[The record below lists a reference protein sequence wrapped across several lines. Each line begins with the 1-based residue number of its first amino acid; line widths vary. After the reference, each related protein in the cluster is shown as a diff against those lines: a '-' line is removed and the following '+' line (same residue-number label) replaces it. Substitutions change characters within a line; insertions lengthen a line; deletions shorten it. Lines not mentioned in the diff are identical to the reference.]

1 MIPSGFR
8 GLTANSSTIY
18 LRLYVIARTTWTVIL
33 LAIPL
38 LGAEHRIIGLS
49 ASGKPIEALVVTAA
63 PPTAPTVLLIG
74 GLNGSSESEHVIAS
88 EVDDLE
94 SSPPSRRRFHVLA
107 IPLANPDKSP
117 LVFPPT
123 GVAYRENAESH
134 VLWRWIALQA
144 PDLVLVVGGTDA
156 GLAHALSTNAV
167 AGVGRIPA
175 RVMIMARPTTLLS
188 LPRDLRFSE
197 AHAEIIRRRAR
208 TPQQLA
214 EELAQYFGHDF
225 NQLTYIPGM
234 ALIAQM
240 RLGHVADVEK
250 LAEPY
255 LDTSRNILSRA
266 NSLTLAGHLV
276 FAELAERT
284 GDMRYTQLVR
294 KAADLGFTETGDMR
308 ESMPFHDEMSDSIF
322 MAAPLVVKAGKL
334 TGERKYF
341 DLAARH
347 FAFMQKLVLRPD
359 GLYRHSPLTDAA
371 WGRGNAF
378 PALGL
383 ALALSD
389 FPKDHPAYQHMI
401 AEFQQHMFI
410 LAKFQDEDGMWHEVI
425 DQPGS
430 YAETSATAMIGMAM
444 ERGIRKGWLDPA
456 AYQPRVN
463 RAFSAV
469 SVRVGKDGQLVDVC
483 ESTNKQKTL
492 EDYLHREAILGPDP
506 RGGAMAMLFA
516 TEMGGLP

>member
-1 MIPSGFR
+1 M
-8 GLTANSSTIY
+8 N
-18 LRLYVIARTTWTVIL
+18 ARVACTVIL
-33 LAIPL
+33 LAVPL
-38 LGAEHRIIGLS
+38 IGAEHRVIGLS
-49 ASGKPIEALVVTAA
+49 ASGKPIEALVVTGV
-63 PPTAPTVLLIG
+63 PPAAPTVMLIG
-74 GLNGSSESEHVIAS
+74 GLSGGSAGDSESAQMVAA
-88 EVDDLE
+88 EVENLE
-94 SSPPSRRRFHVLA
+94 SSPPSRRRFHLLA

-117 LVFPPT
+117 LVFPPN

-134 VLWRWIALQA
+134 MLWRWIALQA
-144 PDLVLVVGGTDA
+144 PDLVVIVGGGDS
-156 GLAHALSTNAV
+156 GLAQALSTNAV

-175 RVMIMARPTTLLS
+175 RVIIMARPTTLLS
-188 LPRDLRFSE
+188 LPRDIPPSE
-197 AHAEIIRRRAR
+197 AHVEINRRRAR
-208 TPQQLA
+208 SPQQLA
-214 EELAQYFGHDF
+214 EELGQYFGHDF

-240 RLGHVADVEK
+240 RLGHVSEVEK
-250 LAEPY
+250 LAAPY
-255 LDTSRNILSRA
+255 LDPSRIILNRA

-284 GDMRYTQLVR
+284 GDMRYADLVR
-294 KAADLGFTETGDMR
+294 KAADLGFDKSGEML
-308 ESMPFHDEMSDSIF
+308 ESMPFHDEMSDSVF
-322 MAAPLVVKAGKL
+322 MATPIVVKAGKL

-389 FPKDHPAYQHMI
+389 FPKDHPAYPHMM
-401 AEFQQHMFI
+401 AEFQQHMFT

-425 DQPGS
+425 DEPGS
-430 YAETSATAMIGMAM
+430 YAETSATAMIGFAM

-456 AYQPRVN
+456 AYQPRVD
-463 RAFSAV
+463 RAWRTVLS
-469 SVRVGKDGQLVDVC
+469 RVGNNGQLVDVC

-506 RGGAMAMLFA
+506 RGGAMAILFA
-516 TEMGGLP
+516 TEMGGLQ

>member
-1 MIPSGFR
+1 M
-8 GLTANSSTIY
+8 
-18 LRLYVIARTTWTVIL
+18 IARVALLGSTAAMIL
-33 LAIPL
+33 LGGHL
-38 LGAEHRIIGLS
+38 LAAEHRVIGLS
-49 ASGKPIEALVVTAA
+49 ASGKPIEALVVTGA
-63 PPTAPTVLLIG
+63 PPAAPTVMLIG
-74 GLNGSSESEHVIAS
+74 GLSGGSTGAAESGQMVSAA
-88 EVDDLE
+88 VQDLE
-94 SSPPSRRRFHVLA
+94 SDPPGRRRFRLLA

-123 GVAYRENAESH
+123 GVAYRDNAESH

-144 PDLVLVVGGTDA
+144 PDLVLIVGSGDS
-156 GLAHALSTNAV
+156 GLALALSTNAV

-175 RVMIMARPTTLLS
+175 RVIIMARPTTLRS
-188 LPRDLRFSE
+188 LPRDIPPSA
-197 AHAEIIRRRAR
+197 AHVEINRRRAR
-208 TPQQLA
+208 SPQQLA
-214 EELAQYFGHDF
+214 EELARYFGHDF

-234 ALIAQM
+234 ALITQM
-240 RLGHVADVEK
+240 RLGHVPEVER
-250 LAEPY
+250 LAAPY
-255 LDTSRNILSRA
+255 LDPSRNILSRA

-284 GDMRYTQLVR
+284 NQENAKRYPDLVR
-294 KAADLGFTETGDMR
+294 KAADLGFTETGEMR

-322 MAAPLVVKAGKL
+322 MATPLVAKAGKL

-383 ALALSD
+383 ALTLSD
-389 FPKDHPAYQHMI
+389 FPKDHPAFQHMM
-401 AEFQQHMFI
+401 AEFQQHMFT

-430 YAETSATAMIGMAM
+430 YAETSATAMIGIAM
-444 ERGIRKGWLDPA
+444 ERGIRRGWLDPA
-456 AYQPRVN
+456 AYQSRVN
-463 RAFSAV
+463 RAWAAV
-469 SVRVGKDGQLVDVC
+469 QARVGKDGQLVDVC

>member
-1 MIPSGFR
+1 M
-8 GLTANSSTIY
+8 NS
-18 LRLYVIARTTWTVIL
+18 RFAWMWV
-33 LAIPL
+33 L
-38 LGAEHRIIGLS
+38 LGVLPAVPSIAAEHRAIGLS
-49 ASGKPIEALVVTAA
+49 TSGKPIEALVVAAA
-63 PPTAPTVLLIG
+63 PPTAATVMLIG
-74 GLNGSSESEHVIAS
+74 GLNGDAESGKMISA
-88 EVDDLE
+88 EVEDLE
-94 SSPPSRRRFHVLA
+94 SNPPTRRRFHLLA

-117 LVFPPT
+117 LIFPPS

-144 PDLVLVVGGTDA
+144 PDLVLIVGPGDS
-156 GLAHALSTNAV
+156 GLAQALSSNAV

-175 RVMIMARPTTLLS
+175 RVIIRARPTTLLS
-188 LPRDLRFSE
+188 LPRDIPLSE
-197 AHAEIIRRRAR
+197 AHVELNRRRSR
-208 TPQQLA
+208 SPRLLA
-214 EELAQYFGHDF
+214 EELGQYFGHDF

-240 RLGHVADVEK
+240 RLGHLPAVET
-250 LAEPY
+250 LASPY
-255 LDTSRNILSRA
+255 LDASKNILNRA

-284 GDMRYTQLVR
+284 GSKDYANLVR
-294 KAADLGFTETGDMR
+294 NAADLGFSKTGEML
-308 ESMPFHDEMSDSIF
+308 ESMPFHDEMSDSVF
-322 MAAPLVVKAGKL
+322 MATPIVVKAGKL
-334 TGERKYF
+334 TGDRKYF

-389 FPKDHPAYQHMI
+389 FPKDHPAYTHMM
-401 AEFQQHMFI
+401 AEFQQHMFV

-425 DQPGS
+425 DVPGS
-430 YAETSATAMIGMAM
+430 YAETSATAMIAIAM

-456 AYQPRVN
+456 A
-463 RAFSAV
+463 
-469 SVRVGKDGQLVDVC
+469 
-483 ESTNKQKTL
+483 
-492 EDYLHREAILGPDP
+492 
-506 RGGAMAMLFA
+506 
-516 TEMGGLP
+516 

>member
-1 MIPSGFR
+1 MF
-8 GLTANSSTIY
+8 
-18 LRLYVIARTTWTVIL
+18 
-33 LAIPL
+33 LAAPL
-38 LGAEHRIIGLS
+38 MAAEHRVVGMS
-49 ASGKPIEALVVTAA
+49 AGGQPIEALVVTGA
-63 PPTAPTVLLIG
+63 PPAAPTVMLIG
-74 GLNGSSESEHVIAS
+74 GMSGDAESGRMISAAVE
-88 EVDDLE
+88 DLE
-94 SSPPSRRRFHVLA
+94 SSPPSRRRYHLLA

-117 LVFPPT
+117 LIFPPT

-144 PDLVLVVGGTDA
+144 PDLVLIVGGSDS
-156 GLAHALSTNAV
+156 GLAQALSTNAV

-175 RVMIMARPTTLLS
+175 RVIITARPTTLLS
-188 LPRDLRFSE
+188 LPRDIPLSE
-197 AHAEIIRRRAR
+197 AHIEINRRRAR
-208 TPQQLA
+208 TPLQLA
-214 EELAQYFGHDF
+214 EELGQYFGHDF
-225 NQLTYIPGM
+225 NQLTYIPGI

-255 LDTSRNILSRA
+255 LDTSRNLLSRA
-266 NSLTLAGHLV
+266 SSLTLAGHLV

-284 GDMRYTQLVR
+284 GDKRYAALVR
-294 KAADLGFTETGDMR
+294 KAADLGFSKSGEML
-308 ESMPFHDEMSDSIF
+308 ESMPFHDEMSDSVF
-322 MAAPLVVKAGKL
+322 MATPLVVKAGKL

-389 FPKDHPAYQHMI
+389 FPKDHPAYQHMM
-401 AEFQQHMFI
+401 AEFQQHMFV
-410 LAKFQDEDGMWHEVI
+410 LGHFQDEDGMWHEVI

-430 YAETSATAMIGMAM
+430 YAETSATAMIGIAM
-444 ERGIRKGWLDPA
+444 ERGIRNGWLDPA
-456 AYQPRVN
+456 AYQPRVD
-463 RAFSAV
+463 RAWRAV
-469 SVRVGKDGQLVDVC
+469 LARVGNNGQIVDVC

-492 EDYLHREAILGPDP
+492 EDYLHRAALLGPDP

-516 TEMGGLP
+516 TEMAGLK

>member
-1 MIPSGFR
+1 MNFR
-8 GLTANSSTIY
+8 GAW
-18 LRLYVIARTTWTVIL
+18 AAIL
-33 LAIPL
+33 LAVPL
-38 LGAEHRIIGLS
+38 IGAEHRVIGMS
-49 ASGKPIEALVVTAA
+49 ASGKPIEALVVTGATPA
-63 PPTAPTVLLIG
+63 APTVVLIG
-74 GLNGSSESEHVIAS
+74 GLNGDGESGRMIAA
-88 EVDDLE
+88 EVADLE
-94 SSPPSRRRFHVLA
+94 SNPPGRRRFHLLA
-107 IPLANPDKSP
+107 IPLANPDKS
-117 LVFPPT
+117 LLIFPPT

-144 PDLVLVVGGTDA
+144 PDLVLVVGSGDS
-156 GLAHALSTNAV
+156 GLAQALSTNVV

-175 RVMIMARPTTLLS
+175 RVIITARPTTLLS
-188 LPRDLRFSE
+188 LPRDIPLSE
-197 AHAEIIRRRAR
+197 AHVEMNRRRAR
-208 TPQQLA
+208 SPQQLA

-225 NQLTYIPGM
+225 NQLTYLPGM

-250 LAEPY
+250 LAAPY
-255 LDTSRNILSRA
+255 LDPSRNILNRA
-266 NSLTLAGHLV
+266 SSLTLAGHLV

-284 GDMRYTQLVR
+284 GNKAYAGLVQ
-294 KAADLGFTETGDMR
+294 KAADLGFSKSGEMLD
-308 ESMPFHDEMSDSIF
+308 SMPFHDEMSDSIF
-322 MAAPLVVKAGKL
+322 MATPIVVKAGKL

-383 ALALSD
+383 ALTLSD
-389 FPKDHPAYQHMI
+389 FPKDHPAYQHMM
-401 AEFQQHMFI
+401 AEFQQHMFT

-425 DQPGS
+425 DVPGS
-430 YAETSATAMIGMAM
+430 YAETSATAMIGFAM
-444 ERGIRKGWLDPA
+444 ERGIRRGWLDPA
-456 AYQPRVN
+456 EYQVRVN

-469 SVRVGKDGQLVDVC
+469 SARVGKNGELVDVC

-492 EDYLHREAILGPDP
+492 EDYLHRAAILGPDP

>member
-1 MIPSGFR
+1 MIAR
-8 GLTANSSTIY
+8 VALLSST
-18 LRLYVIARTTWTVIL
+18 AAMIL
-33 LAIPL
+33 LAAPIPA
-38 LGAEHRIIGLS
+38 AEHRVVGLS
-49 ASGKPIEALVVTAA
+49 ASGKPIEALVVAAA
-63 PPTAPTVLLIG
+63 PPAAPTVMLLG
-74 GLNGSSESEHVIAS
+74 GLNGASESGQMVSAAVE
-88 EVDDLE
+88 DLE
-94 SSPPSRRRFHVLA
+94 SNPPSRRRFHLLA

-123 GVAYRENAESH
+123 GVAYRENTESH

-144 PDLVLVVGGTDA
+144 PDLVLVVGGGDS
-156 GLAHALSTNAV
+156 GLAQALSTNAV

-175 RVMIMARPTTLLS
+175 RVIIMARPTTLLS
-188 LPRDLRFSE
+188 LPRDIPPSE
-197 AHAEIIRRRAR
+197 AHVEINRRRSR
-208 TPQQLA
+208 SPRLLA
-214 EELAQYFGHDF
+214 EELGQYFGHDF

-250 LAEPY
+250 LAGPY

-276 FAELAERT
+276 FAELAER
-284 GDMRYTQLVR
+284 GADKSYVDLVR
-294 KAADLGFTETGDMR
+294 KAADLGFSKTGEML
-308 ESMPFHDEMSDSIF
+308 ESMPFHDEMSDSVF
-322 MAAPLVVKAGKL
+322 MATPLVVKAGKL

-347 FAFMQKLVLRPD
+347 FAFIQKLVLRPD

-389 FPKDHPAYQHMI
+389 FPKDHPAYQHMM
-401 AEFQQHMFI
+401 AEFQQHMFT

-430 YAETSATAMIGMAM
+430 YAETSATSMIGFAM
-444 ERGIRKGWLDPA
+444 ERGIRRGWLDPA
-456 AYQPRVN
+456 AYQPRVD
-463 RAFSAV
+463 RAWRAV
-469 SVRVGKDGQLVDVC
+469 LSRVGSNGQLVDVC

-516 TEMGGLP
+516 TEMGGLQ

>member
-1 MIPSGFR
+1 MQ
-8 GLTANSSTIY
+8 
-18 LRLYVIARTTWTVIL
+18 
-33 LAIPL
+33 
-38 LGAEHRIIGLS
+38 
-49 ASGKPIEALVVTAA
+49 
-63 PPTAPTVLLIG
+63 
-74 GLNGSSESEHVIAS
+74 
-88 EVDDLE
+88 
-94 SSPPSRRRFHVLA
+94 
-107 IPLANPDKSP
+107 
-117 LVFPPT
+117 
-123 GVAYRENAESH
+123 VAYRESVESH

-144 PDLVLVVGGTDA
+144 PDLVLVVGGADA
-156 GLAHALSTNAV
+156 GLAQALSTNAV

-175 RVMIMARPTTLLS
+175 RVIIMARPTTLLS
-188 LPRDLRFSE
+188 LPRDLRFSG
-197 AHAEIIRRRAR
+197 AHAEINARRAR

-214 EELAQYFGHDF
+214 EQLAQYYGHDF
-225 NQLTYIPGM
+225 SQLTYIPGM

-250 LAEPY
+250 LASVY
-255 LDTSRNILSRA
+255 LDPSRNILSRA
-266 NSLTLAGHLV
+266 SSLTLAGHLV

-284 GDMRYTQLVR
+284 GNKAYTELVR
-294 KAADLGFTETGDMR
+294 KAADLGFTETGEMR

-322 MAAPLVVKAGKL
+322 MATPLVVKAGKL

-389 FPKDHPAYQHMI
+389 FPKDHPAYPHMI

-444 ERGIRKGWLDPA
+444 ERGIRKGWLDPP
-456 AYQPRVN
+456 AYQPRVD

-469 SVRVGKDGQLVDVC
+469 SARVARDGQLVDVC

>member
-1 MIPSGFR
+1 M
-8 GLTANSSTIY
+8 NS
-18 LRLYVIARTTWTVIL
+18 RLAWTLVL
-33 LAIPL
+33 LAVPLAIPSVA
-38 LGAEHRIIGLS
+38 AEQRVIGLS
-49 ASGKPIEALVVTAA
+49 TSGKPIEALVVAAA
-63 PPTAPTVLLIG
+63 PPTAATVMLIG
-74 GLNGSSESEHVIAS
+74 GLNGDAESGKMISA
-88 EVDDLE
+88 EVQDLE
-94 SSPPSRRRFHVLA
+94 SNPPSRRRFHVLA
-107 IPLANPDKSP
+107 IPLANPDRSA

-123 GVAYRENAESH
+123 GAAYRENAESH

-144 PDLVLVVGGTDA
+144 PDLVLILGGGDS
-156 GLAHALSTNAV
+156 GLAQALSTNAV

-175 RVMIMARPTTLLS
+175 RVIIMARPTTLLS
-188 LPRDLRFSE
+188 LPRDIPPSE
-197 AHAEIIRRRAR
+197 AHIEINRRRAR
-208 TPQQLA
+208 SPRLLA
-214 EELAQYFGHDF
+214 EELGQYFGHDF

-240 RLGHVADVEK
+240 RLGHLPEVER
-250 LAEPY
+250 LASPY
-255 LDTSRNILSRA
+255 LDASKNILNRA

-284 GDMRYTQLVR
+284 GSKDYADLVR
-294 KAADLGFTETGDMR
+294 KAADLGFSKTGEML
-308 ESMPFHDEMSDSIF
+308 ESMPFHDEMSDSVF
-322 MAAPLVVKAGKL
+322 MATPIVVKAGKL
-334 TGERKYF
+334 TGDRKYF

-389 FPKDHPAYQHMI
+389 FPKDHPAYPHMM
-401 AEFQQHMFI
+401 AEFQQHMFV

-425 DQPGS
+425 DVPGS
-430 YAETSATAMIGMAM
+430 YAETSATAMIGFAM

-456 AYQPRVN
+456 AYQPRVD

-469 SVRVGKDGQLVDVC
+469 LARAGKNGQLVDVC

>member
-1 MIPSGFR
+1 MNAR
-8 GLTANSSTIY
+8 GTSMA
-18 LRLYVIARTTWTVIL
+18 IL
-33 LAIPL
+33 LSIPL
-38 LGAEHRIIGLS
+38 MAAEHRVIGLS
-49 ASGKPIEALVVTAA
+49 ASGKPIQALVVTGA
-63 PPTAPTVLLIG
+63 PPAAPTVMLIG
-74 GLNGSSESEHVIAS
+74 GVNGSPESGQMIAA
-88 EVDDLE
+88 EVEDLE
-94 SSPPSRRRFHVLA
+94 SNPPGRRRFHLLA
-107 IPLANPDKSP
+107 IPMANPDKSA

-144 PDLVLVVGGTDA
+144 PDLVLIIGGSDS
-156 GLAHALSTNAV
+156 GLAQALSTNAV

-175 RVMIMARPTTLLS
+175 RVIILARPTTLLS
-188 LPRDLRFSE
+188 LPRDIPLSE
-197 AHAEIIRRRAR
+197 AHVELNRRRAR
-208 TPQQLA
+208 SPQQLA
-214 EELAQYFGHDF
+214 EELGQYFGHDF

-250 LAEPY
+250 LAAPY
-255 LDTSRNILSRA
+255 LDPSRNVLNRA
-266 NSLTLAGHLV
+266 SSLTLAGHLA
-276 FAELAERT
+276 FAELAER
-284 GDMRYTQLVR
+284 GDREHAKVYVDLVR
-294 KAADLGFTETGDMR
+294 KAADLGFTETGEMR
-308 ESMPFHDEMSDSIF
+308 ESMPFHDEMSDSVF
-322 MAAPLVVKAGKL
+322 MATPIVVKAGKL

-389 FPKDHPAYQHMI
+389 FPKDHPEYQHMM
-401 AEFQQHMFI
+401 AEFQQHMFT
-410 LAKFQDEDGMWHEVI
+410 LAKFQDQDGMWHEVI

-430 YAETSATAMIGMAM
+430 YAETSATAMIGFAM
-444 ERGIRKGWLDPA
+444 ERGIRRGWLDPA

-469 SVRVGKDGQLVDVC
+469 LARAGKDGQLVNVC

>member
-1 MIPSGFR
+1 M
-8 GLTANSSTIY
+8 
-18 LRLYVIARTTWTVIL
+18 V
-33 LAIPL
+33 
-38 LGAEHRIIGLS
+38 S
-49 ASGKPIEALVVTAA
+49 AAVQ
-63 PPTAPTVLLIG
+63 
-74 GLNGSSESEHVIAS
+74 
-88 EVDDLE
+88 DLE
-94 SSPPSRRRFHVLA
+94 SDPPGRRRFHLLA

-144 PDLVLVVGGTDA
+144 PDLVLIVGSGDS
-156 GLAHALSTNAV
+156 GLAQALSTNVV

-175 RVMIMARPTTLLS
+175 RVIITARPTTLLS
-188 LPRDLRFSE
+188 LPRDIPLSE
-197 AHAEIIRRRAR
+197 AHVEINRRRAR
-208 TPQQLA
+208 SPQA
-214 EELAQYFGHDF
+214 VGRELGQYFGHDF

-240 RLGHVADVEK
+240 RLGHVAEVEK
-250 LAEPY
+250 LAAPY
-255 LDTSRNILSRA
+255 LDPSRNILNRA
-266 NSLTLAGHLV
+266 SSLTLAGHLV
-276 FAELAERT
+276 FAELAERG
-284 GDMRYTQLVR
+284 GDKRYIELVR
-294 KAADLGFTETGDMR
+294 KAADLGFSKSGEML
-308 ESMPFHDEMSDSIF
+308 ESMPFHDEMSDSVF
-322 MAAPLVVKAGKL
+322 MATPIVVKAGKL

-389 FPKDHPAYQHMI
+389 FPKDHPAYQHMM
-401 AEFQQHMFI
+401 AEFQQHMFT

-430 YAETSATAMIGMAM
+430 YAETSATAMIGFAM
-444 ERGIRKGWLDPA
+444 ERGIRRGWLDPA
-456 AYQPRVN
+456 EYQPRVN
-463 RAFSAV
+463 RALAR
-469 SVRVGKDGQLVDVC
+469 VRRAWGKTA
-483 ESTNKQKTL
+483 S
-492 EDYLHREAILGPDP
+492 
-506 RGGAMAMLFA
+506 
-516 TEMGGLP
+516 

>member
-1 MIPSGFR
+1 MTVHR
-8 GLTANSSTIY
+8 AWTA
-18 LRLYVIARTTWTVIL
+18 IL
-33 LAIPL
+33 LAVPL
-38 LGAEHRIIGLS
+38 MAAEHRVVGIS
-49 ASGKPIEALVVTAA
+49 AGGKPIEALVVAAA
-63 PPTAPTVLLIG
+63 PPASPTVMLIG
-74 GLNGSSESEHVIAS
+74 GMNGDTESAKMISAQVE
-88 EVDDLE
+88 DLE
-94 SSPPSRRRFHVLA
+94 SSPPSRRRYHLLA
-107 IPLANPDKSP
+107 IPLANPDRSP

-144 PDLVLVVGGTDA
+144 PDLVLIVGPGDA
-156 GLAHALSTNAV
+156 GLAQALSTNAV

-175 RVMIMARPTTLLS
+175 RVIITARPTTLLS
-188 LPRDLRFSE
+188 LPRDIPLSE
-197 AHAEIIRRRAR
+197 AHVEINRRRAR
-208 TPQQLA
+208 SPLQLA
-214 EELAQYFGHDF
+214 QELSQYFGHDF

-250 LAEPY
+250 LAAPY
-255 LDTSRNILSRA
+255 LDPSRNILSRA

-276 FAELAERT
+276 FAELAERS
-284 GDMRYTQLVR
+284 GDKRYIELVR
-294 KAADLGFTETGDMR
+294 KAADLGFTKTGEML
-308 ESMPFHDEMSDSIF
+308 EFMPFHDEMSDSVF
-322 MAAPLVVKAGKL
+322 MATPIVVKAGKL

-389 FPKDHPAYQHMI
+389 FPKDHPAYQHMM
-401 AEFQQHMFI
+401 AEFQQHMFV
-410 LAKFQDEDGMWHEVI
+410 LARFQDEDGMWREVI

-444 ERGIRKGWLDPA
+444 ERGIRNGWLDPV

-463 RAFSAV
+463 RAWAAV
-469 SVRVGKDGQLVDVC
+469 QARVGKDGQIVDVC

-492 EDYLHREAILGPDP
+492 EDYLHRAALLGPDP

-516 TEMGGLP
+516 TEMAGLN

>member
-1 MIPSGFR
+1 MILFACHLMAS
-8 GLTANSSTIY
+8 
-18 LRLYVIARTTWTVIL
+18 
-33 LAIPL
+33 
-38 LGAEHRIIGLS
+38 EHRTVGLS
-49 ASGKPIEALVVTAA
+49 ASGRPIEALVVTGAA
-63 PPTAPTVLLIG
+63 PAAPTVMLVG
-74 GLNGSSESEHVIAS
+74 GLNDSSNGGSESGQMVSAA
-88 EVDDLE
+88 VKDLE
-94 SSPPSRRRFHVLA
+94 SDPPGRRRFHLLA
-107 IPLANPDKSP
+107 IPLANPDRSP
-117 LVFPPT
+117 LIFPPT
-123 GVAYRENAESH
+123 GVAYRENPESH
-134 VLWRWIALQA
+134 ALWRWIALQG
-144 PDLVLVVGGTDA
+144 PDLVLIVGPGDS
-156 GLAHALSTNAV
+156 GLAQALSTNVV

-175 RVMIMARPTTLLS
+175 RVIITARPTTLLS
-188 LPRDLRFSE
+188 LPRDIPPSE
-197 AHAEIIRRRAR
+197 AHLEINRRRAR
-208 TPQQLA
+208 SPQQLA
-214 EELAQYFGHDF
+214 EELAQYFGRDF

-234 ALIAQM
+234 ALIARM
-240 RLGHVADVEK
+240 RLGHVAEVEK
-250 LAEPY
+250 LAGPY
-255 LDTSRNILSRA
+255 LDPARNVLSRA

-284 GDMRYTQLVR
+284 GNQGYAGLVQ
-294 KAADLGFTETGDMR
+294 KAADLGFTKTGEMLA
-308 ESMPFHDEMSDSIF
+308 SMPFHDEMSDSVF
-322 MAAPLVVKAGKL
+322 MATPLVVKAGKL

-347 FAFMQKLVLRPD
+347 VAFMQKLVLRED

-389 FPKDHPAYQHMI
+389 FPKDHAAYPHMM
-401 AEFQQHMFI
+401 AEFQQHMFT

-430 YAETSATAMIGMAM
+430 YAETSATAMIGLAM

-463 RAFSAV
+463 RAWNAV
-469 SVRVGKDGQLVDVC
+469 AARVGKEGQLVDVC

-492 EDYLHREAILGPDP
+492 EDYLHRAAILGPDP

-516 TEMGGLP
+516 TEMADLK

>member
-1 MIPSGFR
+1 MNIR
-8 GLTANSSTIY
+8 VA
-18 LRLYVIARTTWTVIL
+18 WTVIL
-33 LAIPL
+33 VAMPL
-38 LGAEHRIIGLS
+38 MAAEHRVIGLS
-49 ASGKPIEALVVTAA
+49 ASGKPIEALVVAAA
-63 PPTAPTVLLIG
+63 PPAAPIVMLIG
-74 GLNGSSESEHVIAS
+74 GLNGATESGQMVSAA
-88 EVDDLE
+88 VQDLE
-94 SSPPSRRRFHVLA
+94 SEPPSRRRFHLLA

-117 LVFPPT
+117 LAFPPA
-123 GVAYRENAESH
+123 GIAYRENIESH

-144 PDLVLVVGGTDA
+144 PDLILIVGAGDA
-156 GLAHALSTNAV
+156 GLAQALSTNAV

-175 RVMIMARPTTLLS
+175 RVIITARPTTLLS
-188 LPRDLRFSE
+188 LPRDMPHSE
-197 AHAEIIRRRAR
+197 AHLEINRRRAR
-208 TPQQLA
+208 SPQQLA
-214 EELAQYFGHDF
+214 EELGQYFGRDF

-250 LAEPY
+250 LAAPY
-255 LDTSRNILSRA
+255 LDPARNVLNRA
-266 NSLTLAGHLV
+266 NSLTLAGHLA
-276 FAELAERT
+276 FAELAER
-284 GDMRYTQLVR
+284 GYPQYAELVR
-294 KAADLGFTETGDMR
+294 KAAGLGFSKSGEML
-308 ESMPFHDEMSDSIF
+308 ESMPFHDEMSDSVF
-322 MAAPLVVKAGKL
+322 MATPIVVKAGKL

-389 FPKDHPAYQHMI
+389 FPKDHPAYPHMI
-401 AEFQQHMFI
+401 AEFQQHMFT

-430 YAETSATAMIGMAM
+430 YAETSATAMIGLAM
-444 ERGIRKGWLDPA
+444 ERGIRNGWLDPA
-456 AYQPRVN
+456 AYQSRVN
-463 RAFSAV
+463 RAWAAV
-469 SVRVGKDGQLVDVC
+469 QARVGRDGQLVDVC

-492 EDYLHREAILGPDP
+492 EDYLHRAAILGPDP
-506 RGGAMAMLFA
+506 RGGAMAMMFA
-516 TEMGGLP
+516 AEMAGLK

>member
-1 MIPSGFR
+1 MK
-8 GLTANSSTIY
+8 SSTIY
-18 LRLYVIARTTWTVIL
+18 LRLYVIARTTWTVFF

-63 PPTAPTVLLIG
+63 PPTAPTILLIG

-88 EVDDLE
+88 EVEDLE
-94 SSPPSRRRFHVLA
+94 SSPPNRRRFHVLA

-123 GVAYRENAESH
+123 GVAYRENVESH

-144 PDLVLVVGGTDA
+144 PDLVLVVGGADA
-156 GLAHALSTNAV
+156 GLAQALSTSSV

-175 RVMIMARPTTLLS
+175 RVIIMARPTTLLS
-188 LPRDLRFSE
+188 LPRDLRFSG
-197 AHAEIIRRRAR
+197 AHAEINARRAR
-208 TPQQLA
+208 TAQQLA
-214 EELAQYFGHDF
+214 EELAQYYGHDF
-225 NQLTYIPGM
+225 NQLTYLPGM

-250 LAEPY
+250 LASVY
-255 LDTSRNILSRA
+255 LDPSRNVLNRA

-284 GDMRYTQLVR
+284 GNKAYTELVR
-294 KAADLGFTETGDMR
+294 KAADLGFTETGEMR

-322 MAAPLVVKAGKL
+322 MATPLVVKAGKL

-389 FPKDHPAYQHMI
+389 FPKDHPAYPHMI

-444 ERGIRKGWLDPA
+444 ERGIRIGWLDPA
-456 AYQPRVN
+456 AYQPRVD

-469 SVRVGKDGQLVDVC
+469 SARVGRDGQLVDVC